1 MTIRKEDAKTAKQA
15 LLRTR
20 YFSEKHCTKYESIL
34 NMFIKRQ
41 NYEFSKCKVV
51 MFRHNRNANN
61 MLSKFLAYG
70 SNVVN
75 AKLTDMATVACAF
88 ATPNTWANGHK
99 LRNYIS
105 LIYIYVDFLRFQI
118 CNLFCIKFSNLDLS

>member
-1 MTIRKEDAKTAKQA
+1 
-15 LLRTR
+15 
-20 YFSEKHCTKYESIL
+20 
-34 NMFIKRQ
+34 
-41 NYEFSKCKVV
+41 
-51 MFRHNRNANN
+51 

-88 ATPNTWANGHK
+88 ANPNTLANGHK

-105 LIYIYVDFLRFQI
+105 LIYIYMLI
-118 CNLFCIKFSNLDLS
+118 FCGFKLVITYL